1 MGSAITSL
9 LTDASM
15 RSDQAV
21 EDSLIQH
28 AEAGKAWGG
37 VAPE

>member
-1 MGSAITSL
+1 MGTAIIGI

-21 EDSLIQH
+21 EDSLLLR
-28 AEAGKAWGG
+28 AKAGKAWDHK
-37 VAPE
+37 AES